1 MLVNARTD
9 FARIDNV
16 YPDGSVPM
24 QITNTLS
31 FVASS
36 PTYGINTTNIHVTL
50 NNTNISSNLVFSGS
64 SGSWNVSYPGLVAG
78 SSYTAVIT
86 VTDNNNQSHTTTVNF
101 DTVNPTNFT
110 WEAEDF
116 DFDPNLSPVP
126 NSSGNRYIDNPAP
139 TSSPATNSYFGQED
153 GLGIDVA
160 TIFQDTHFG
169 TYLYRRLDDV
179 ATEVT
184 SDGLRP
190 KYVAARQ
197 LDPSIEDYD
206 VYIWTNGGFINYTR
220 TYPVGNFHVFA
231 RASGG
236 NGAFNL
242 RCGQVT
248 NGWGTTTQSNQNLG
262 TFSGTGAN
270 FNTWQY
276 VPLVNTNTGLP
287 VTLSLG
293 GTNTFQMVGDGQEHV
308 NFFMLE
314 AANPATLTA
323 SISGTNIVL
332 SFPAQTAFNY
342 SLSYKNNLTDASWTP
357 LGGSV
362 AGNGL
367 IQTMTDGISQS
378 HRFYRLTIQ

>member
-1 MLVNARTD
+1 
-9 FARIDNV
+9 
-16 YPDGSVPM
+16 
-24 QITNTLS
+24 
-31 FVASS
+31 
-36 PTYGINTTNIHVTL
+36 
-50 NNTNISSNLVFSGS
+50 
-64 SGSWNVSYPGLVAG
+64 VAG

-101 DTVNPTNFT
+101 DTFNSTNFT

-116 DFDPNLSPVP
+116 DFDPSQSPVP
-126 NSSGNRYIDNPAP
+126 NGSDNRYIDNPVP
-139 TSSPATNSYFGQED
+139 TSSPATNSYFGQVD

-160 TIFQDTHFG
+160 TIFQDTHYG
-169 TYLYRRLDDV
+169 TYLYRQYADV

-220 TYPVGNFHVFA
+220 TYPAGNFHVFA

-276 VPLVNTNTGLP
+276 VSLVNTNTGLP

-342 SLSYKNNLTDASWTP
+342 SLSYKNNLTDATWTP